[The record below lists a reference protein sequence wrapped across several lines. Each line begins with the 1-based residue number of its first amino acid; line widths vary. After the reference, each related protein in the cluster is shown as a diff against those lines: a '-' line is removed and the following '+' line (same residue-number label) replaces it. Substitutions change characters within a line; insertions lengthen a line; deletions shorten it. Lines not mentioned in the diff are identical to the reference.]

1 MPDTISA
8 VYRGD
13 AVAAE
18 AQTIASA
25 FSHLVLL
32 QGLSDREIREVAS
45 QFHLRTFPAQATV
58 FEEGEASRMLWILIS
73 GRVRLSHA
81 TADGR
86 QHIVCLRGPVSV
98 LELGPVLDGR
108 PFSSG
113 ATALDE
119 SVLAFLPR
127 QAIAP
132 ISARHPIL
140 VRNVIDELCQEL
152 RRRDISTAIATL
164 RDARGRIA
172 CALMQLARQFGHP
185 IDDGIRIDFRL
196 SRQDIADIAGVTLET
211 AIRVLSSLQ
220 RQGIIRTQAQI
231 IEIAVPDGL
240 MEPAGCDDCQFDCT
254 VFGHRGRL
262 PLTNGRSHNH

>member
-1 MPDTISA
+1 MPDTISVVFRSDPA
-8 VYRGD
+8 
-13 AVAAE
+13 AAE
-18 AQTIASA
+18 VQTIASA
-25 FSHLVLL
+25 FSHLALL
-32 QGLSDREIREVAS
+32 QGLSNSEILEVAG
-45 QFHLRTFPAQATV
+45 QAHLRTFPAQGTI
-58 FEEGEASRMLWILIS
+58 FEEGEASRMLWILLS

-127 QAIAP
+127 QAIGP
-132 ISARHPIL
+132 LSTRYPIL

-172 CALMQLARQFGHP
+172 CGLMQLARQFGRP
-185 IDDGIRIDFRL
+185 VEGGIRIDFRL
-196 SRQDIADIAGVTLET
+196 SRQDLADIAGVTLET
-211 AIRVLSSLQ
+211 AIRVLSSFQ

-231 IEIAVPDGL
+231 IEIVAPDGL
-240 MEPAGCDDCQFDCT
+240 VEPAGCDDCQFDCT
-254 VFGHRGRL
+254 VFGHRGRVS
-262 PLTNGRSHNH
+262 PTNGRNYSH